1 MILQRLRF
9 LKQYGILAVLIVLVI
24 FFSMTT
30 SAFLKAENLLNITR
44 QVAMLGISAVG
55 MSCVILTAGID
66 LSVGS
71 LMSLTNVVCAKL
83 MVEGKIHPVTAVF
96 MTLLLTCIIGMVNG
110 AIINLVNIPP
120 LITTLGMM
128 TTLRGISYVLCGGYP
143 IWGFPEKFRNLGQGY
158 VGPIPIPVII
168 LIFIFILGWMFLNK
182 TIYGRYVY
190 GIGGNEEASR
200 LSGINVKNMKYMV
213 YILCS
218 FMTGIASMIM
228 LSRINTGQPKVGT
241 SFELE
246 VITAVVLGG
255 VSIFG
260 GQGRLI
266 GVFIGV
272 LIMGVLSNGMIIMN
286 ISEYWQLIVR
296 GRQHFIDESDTDLE
310 RVPSAV
316 L

>member
-1 MILQRLRF
+1 MI
-9 LKQYGILAVLIVLVI
+9 
-24 FFSMTT
+24 M
-30 SAFLKAENLLNITR
+30 
-44 QVAMLGISAVG
+44 
-55 MSCVILTAGID
+55 
-66 LSVGS
+66 
-71 LMSLTNVVCAKL
+71 
-83 MVEGKIHPVTAVF
+83 
-96 MTLLLTCIIGMVNG
+96 
-110 AIINLVNIPP
+110 
-120 LITTLGMM
+120 
-128 TTLRGISYVLCGGYP
+128 
-143 IWGFPEKFRNLGQGY
+143 
-158 VGPIPIPVII
+158 
-168 LIFIFILGWMFLNK
+168 IFILGWMFLNK

-228 LSRINTGQPKVGT
+228 LSRINTGQPKIGS

-260 GQGRLI
+260 GQGRLF

-296 GRQHFIDESDTDLE
+296 GLVLLT
-310 RVPSAV
+310 AV
-316 L
+316 GVDNISSMKAIRT

>member
-1 MILQRLRF
+1 MFLQRLRF
-9 LKQYGILAVLIVLVI
+9 LKQYGILTVLIVLVI
-24 FFSMTT
+24 FFSITT
-30 SAFLKAENLLNITR
+30 GAFLKAENLFNITR

-83 MVEGKIHPVTAVF
+83 MVEGKMHPVTAVF
-96 MTLLLTCIIGMVNG
+96 MTLLMTCIIGMVNG

-158 VGPIPIPVII
+158 VGPFPIPVII
-168 LIFIFILGWMFLNK
+168 MIMIFILGWMFLNK

-228 LSRINTGQPKVGT
+228 LSRINTGQPKIGS

-260 GQGRLI
+260 GQGRLF

-296 GRQHFIDESDTDLE
+296 GLVLLT
-310 RVPSAV
+310 AV
-316 L
+316 GVDNISSMKAIRI

>member
-1 MILQRLRF
+1 MFLQRLRF
-9 LKQYGILAVLIVLVI
+9 LKQYGILTVLIVLVI
-24 FFSMTT
+24 FFSITT
-30 SAFLKAENLLNITR
+30 GAFLKAENLFNITR

-83 MVEGKIHPVTAVF
+83 MVEGKMHPVTAVF
-96 MTLLLTCIIGMVNG
+96 LTLLMTCIIGMVNG

-143 IWGFPEKFRNLGQGY
+143 IWGFPAKFRNLGQGY
-158 VGPIPIPVII
+158 VGPFPIPVII
-168 LIFIFILGWMFLNK
+168 MIMIFILGWMFLNK
-182 TIYGRYVY
+182 TVYGRYVY

-228 LSRINTGQPKVGT
+228 LSRINTGQPKIGS

-260 GQGRLI
+260 GQGRLF

-296 GRQHFIDESDTDLE
+296 GLVLLT
-310 RVPSAV
+310 AV
-316 L
+316 GVDNISSMKAIRT